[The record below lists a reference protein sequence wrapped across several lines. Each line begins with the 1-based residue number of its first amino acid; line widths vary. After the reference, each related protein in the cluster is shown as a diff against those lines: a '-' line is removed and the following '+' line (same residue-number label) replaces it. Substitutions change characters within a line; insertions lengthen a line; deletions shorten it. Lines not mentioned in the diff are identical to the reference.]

1 VLLFSIKPRYFQAD
15 TLSAKAVA
23 AALRIADKNLLL
35 IATSTKSREEG
46 VLILSP

>member
-1 VLLFSIKPRYFQAD
+1 VLLFSIKPRYFQSD

-23 AALRIADKNLLL
+23 AALRIANKKLVL
-35 IATSTKSREEG
+35 IVTSTKSREEG